1 MSMLKKYFNS
11 ISNKLKFAII
21 IWLVGALFFVGLT
34 LNIIWKLEDQG
45 IAINEA
51 GSLRKQA
58 YYMVALVQAK
68 QTTRLPQEIQLF
80 ESKLKHLSL
89 LETQTYW
96 FHSNNQYLSQ
106 LNRVKYE
113 FSKYKIKIL
122 AAETDLNTQ
131 LNLVPDTML
140 FIQHIDNLVKS
151 IEKQNTLNIQI
162 MRIAQILLML
172 MAIVSAFL
180 SLFLLNRLVIQP
192 LSQLSLGFEKIK
204 QGELDTRLNIQTND
218 EFHHVSNGFN
228 QMVTSLQYLYQHLED
243 KVTQKTIDLKL
254 SNDKL
259 TTLYEMTDFLHKNP
273 YNEQT
278 LNLFLE
284 KITVLAH
291 AKKSSIRLLNQQG
304 SQMWTIQSINV
315 PDVLL
320 QNPACVA
327 TTACLCGQALHQA
340 DLKIDLLQQ
349 DNQKYLCK
357 KLGMDHLM
365 VYHIRLREQTLGL
378 LTLYFESPSAQTDSN
393 TSLIQLLCN
402 QLATAIENNR
412 LILKEKQYAVLEE
425 RNIMAQGLH
434 DSIAQSL
441 SFMNMQ
447 HQMLNQVWKKQQY
460 DKVEQHLDFLHTG
473 LQQCYEDIR
482 ELLNNFRL
490 KLAQES
496 FQDILFSV
504 IERFKNQTQTQV
516 NFTYQSSGV
525 DLTPQQQL
533 QLIFILQ
540 EALSNIRK
548 HASASLVTVHFKN
561 SQDIFL
567 KIQDNG
573 IGFDT
578 QLSKEHQ
585 GHHIGLSI
593 MQERIHQIGGHLKI
607 NSILNQ
613 GTCIEAT
620 INHNNQLE
628 GNHVNS

>member
-34 LNIIWKLEDQG
+34 LNIIWKLEDRG

-58 YYMVALVQAK
+58 YYMVAMVQAK
-68 QTTRLPQEIQLF
+68 QTTKLPQEIQLF
-80 ESKLKHLSL
+80 ENKLKHLSL
-89 LETQTYW
+89 LETQTHW
-96 FHSNNQYLSQ
+96 FHSNNQYLFQ
-106 LNRVKYE
+106 LNQVKYE

-122 AAETDLNTQ
+122 QAESNLNSQ
-131 LNLVPDTML
+131 PNLVADTIL

-151 IEKQNTLNIQI
+151 IEKQNTLNIKI

-192 LSQLSLGFEKIK
+192 LSLLSLGFEKIK
-204 QGELDTRLNIQTND
+204 KGELDTRLNIQTND
-218 EFHHVSNGFN
+218 EFHQVSNGFN
-228 QMVTSLQYLYQHLED
+228 QMVTSLQDLYQHLED
-243 KVTQKTIDLKL
+243 KVTQKTIDLKQ

-278 LNLFLE
+278 LHLFLE
-284 KITVLAH
+284 KITALAH
-291 AKKSSIRLLNQQG
+291 AKTSSIRLLNQQG
-304 SQMWTIQSINV
+304 SQMWTIQSINI
-315 PDVLL
+315 PDSLL
-320 QNPACVA
+320 QNPACA
-327 TTACLCGQALHQA
+327 ETTACLCGQALNQA

-349 DNQKYLCK
+349 DNQKNLCK

-378 LTLYFESPSAQTDSN
+378 LTLYFENPSTQTDSN

-447 HQMLNQVWKKQQY
+447 HQMLNQAWKKQQY
-460 DKVEQHLDFLHTG
+460 DKVEQHLNFLHTG

-482 ELLNNFRL
+482 ELLNNFRF

-516 NFTYQSSGV
+516 NFTYQSSSV

-540 EALSNIRK
+540 EALSNVRK

-561 SQDIFL
+561 NQEIFL

-578 QLSKEHQ
+578 QLSKQHQ

-593 MQERIHQIGGHLKI
+593 MQERIQQIGGQLKI

-628 GNHVNS
+628 ENHANY